1 MNSDPPVSSPAPAHL
16 DVVIADYLD
25 RLDRGERVRPEEF
38 LAAHADVGAELQAF
52 LAASTLLNEWMIGLR
67 E

>member
-1 MNSDPPVSSPAPAHL
+1 MNCDPPATNPSPPHL
-16 DVVIADYLD
+16 DLVIADYLD

-38 LAAHADVGAELQAF
+38 LAAHADLAAELRAF
-52 LAASTLLNEWMIGLR
+52 IAASTLLNEWMTGLR